1 MAVRVGIFGASGYAG
16 AELAQLVVRHP
27 ALELAVVTSETSAGE
42 SLASLFPQAPALRL
56 VPSSEADPAAMDF
69 AFLCLPHGVSAP
81 VAAALVAAGVRL
93 VDLSADLRLA
103 DATVYARTYGKPHP
117 APALLPATYG
127 LPELSRPDLSSAVTV
142 ANPGCYAT
150 ATLLAV
156 APLVSQLQPD
166 RPVVVNAVSGAS
178 GAGRAPQTRLLFCEV
193 GENVVPY
200 RLGRT
205 HHHVAEI
212 EQQLELEGWPSG
224 GLVFNPHVVPAIRG
238 LLATATLEVVD
249 AAAAHRTLATR
260 YAGEPLVDVLP
271 EGEVATFAHVVR
283 SPRAVVGVTRVG
295 PNTVVVTSALDNLLK
310 GAASQALQNANRML
324 GLPETAGL
332 FGGGR

>member
-27 ALELAVVTSETSAGE
+27 ELELVVVTSETSAGE

-56 VPSSEADPAAMDF
+56 LASAEVDPTTLDF

-81 VAAALVAAGVRL
+81 VAAGLVAAGVRV

-103 DATVYARTYGKPHP
+103 DAGTYAQVYGKPHA
-117 APALLPATYG
+117 APGLLPTPYG
-127 LPELSRPDLSSAVTV
+127 LPELSRPDLSASVAV

-150 ATLLAV
+150 ATLLAI
-156 APLVSQLQPD
+156 APLVRHLRRG

-178 GAGRAPQTRLLFCEV
+178 GAGRAPQTRLLYCEV
-193 GENVVPY
+193 AENVVPY

-205 HHHVAEI
+205 HHHVAEV
-212 EQQLELEGWPSG
+212 EQHLALDDWPSG
-224 GLVFNPHVVPAIRG
+224 GLIFNPHVVPAVRG
-238 LLATATLEVVD
+238 LLVTATLEVVD
-249 AAAAHRTLATR
+249 SEAAHRALAER
-260 YAGEPLVDVLP
+260 YAGEPLVEVLP

-283 SPRAVVGVTRVG
+283 TPKAVVGLTRVG
-295 PNTVVVTSALDNLLK
+295 PTTVVVTSAIDNLLK
-310 GAASQALQNANRML
+310 GAASQAVQNANRML
-324 GLPETAGL
+324 GFPETAGL
-332 FGGGR
+332 LGGGR

>member
-16 AELAQLVVRHP
+16 AELAQLIVRHP
-27 ALELAVVTSETSAGE
+27 ALELVVVTSETSAGE

-56 VPSSEADPAAMDF
+56 VASADVDPATIDF

-81 VAAALVAAGVRL
+81 VAAALAGAGVRL

-103 DATVYARTYGKPHP
+103 DLATYARIYGKAHA
-117 APALLPATYG
+117 APELLPAPYG
-127 LPELSRPDLSSAVTV
+127 LPELWRPDLSATLAV

-150 ATLLAV
+150 ATLLAL
-156 APLVSQLQPD
+156 APLVPHLQPG

-193 GENVVPY
+193 AENVVPY

-212 EQQLELEGWPSG
+212 EQQLEESGWPSG
-224 GLVFNPHVVPAIRG
+224 GLIFNPHVVPAVRG
-238 LLATATLEVVD
+238 LLATATLEVDDVE
-249 AAAAHRTLATR
+249 AAHRALAER
-260 YAGEPLVDVLP
+260 YGGEPLVEVLA

-283 SPRAVVGVTRVG
+283 SPRAVLGFTRVG
-295 PNTVVVTSALDNLLK
+295 PHTVVVTSAIDNLLK
-310 GAASQALQNANRML
+310 GAASQAVQNANRML
-324 GLPETAGL
+324 GFPETAGL
-332 FGGGR
+332 LGGGR